1 MPLTSVLTR
10 EPAAVGRSPRLAGS
24 SEHASHVAVTGEL
37 DIAAVP
43 QLDRALRRA
52 AADCALVVLDL
63 RELEFIDSSGAHL
76 LLAADRRIRRAGGR
90 LVVVRGGADV
100 EWFFALIGLDRELEL
115 VDWPSVA
122 ATARGCDSMPD
133 KTEAT
138 AALPRCGRAGR
149 HDLLVPAR
157 V

>member
-1 MPLTSVLTR
+1 VPLTSVLTR
-10 EPAAVGRSPRLAGS
+10 EPAAVGRWPRLAGS

-122 ATARGCDSMPD
+122 ATAREG
-133 KTEAT
+133 
-138 AALPRCGRAGR
+138 
-149 HDLLVPAR
+149 VPA
-157 V
+157 